1 MNKKIIII
9 FLVIILILVV
19 GFLLKPKAP
28 RELTITTDKTE
39 YALGEAPTITIKN
52 NLASS
57 ICLSSCYP
65 YYLEKNN
72 GEWKNY
78 LYEKCGEPDLVEI
91 CIESNQVK
99 GLELIVPALQAGLH
113 KIAVPSCLNCQI
125 GQPFKEDQRFYSNE
139 FTITIINPVNPF

>member
-1 MNKKIIII
+1 MNKKIIIGV
-9 FLVIILILVV
+9 FLVLILVLV
-19 GFLLKPKAP
+19 LVFLLKTPLLKTP
-28 RELTITTDKTE
+28 QEVIITTDQTE
-39 YALGEAPTITIKN
+39 YASGEAPVMTIKN
-52 NLASS
+52 NLTSN

-78 LYEKCGEPDLVEI
+78 LYEKCEEPDLVEI

-113 KIAVPSCLNCQI
+113 KIVVPSCLNCQI

-139 FTITIINPVNPF
+139 FTIGR